1 MAFRGV
7 RIFESVLRSYDHTQ
21 FVAKLPTGLSKKPHD
36 GRDLQEIVKHR
47 YDFTE
52 MSMPLPVG
60 KVDFGHV
67 RFSREY
73 DLAMWYVGRT
83 PQKAER

>member
-21 FVAKLPTGLSKKPHD
+21 FFAKLPTGLLKKPQN
-36 GRDLQEIVKHR
+36 GWNRQEVVKHR

-52 MSMPLPVG
+52 MSMPLLVE
-60 KVDFGHV
+60 KVDLSLV